1 MTHPLLEKHRATL
14 EGALSTI
21 ATRGYWSPFPEMPS
35 PKLYGEAAPDEG
47 KRAFE
52 ARLGEQF
59 ELGQPGQTGWH
70 GGESSP
76 YGIALDV
83 SYPVCEPDA
92 LIAAGLEAMKGWQAV
107 GADGRTGICLEIL
120 DRLNKQSFEIA
131 HAVMMTSGQGWMMAF
146 QAGGPHAQDRG
157 LEAVT
162 YAWREQSFVP
172 SEATWEKPQGKNP
185 ALVMKKHFQIV
196 GRGVGLVIG
205 CGTFPTWNTY
215 PGLFAALA
223 TGNAVIVKPHSNA
236 ILPAAITVR
245 TIRAVLAENGI
256 DPNLV
261 SLCVATKRTVTQ
273 ALATHPAVKSVDFTG
288 SNVFGQWLID
298 NCRQA
303 QVYAEL
309 AGVNNIVIDSTDSY
323 KAMLGNL
330 AFTLSLYS
338 GQMCTTSQ
346 AIFVPAGGIDTEDGH
361 KSYDEVCADL
371 AKAVERFLSKPE
383 VAFAVLGAIQSADT
397 AERIDIANSGA
408 LGKVVLA
415 SQELDNPEFPGAKVR
430 TPVLLACDA
439 ADEKAYMEERF
450 GPISFIVKVA
460 DTAAGIALSERVVS
474 THGALTVG
482 LYSTKQ
488 DVIDAMTEATWRGKV
503 ALSINL
509 TGGVFVNQSAAFSD
523 YHGTGGNPSANASY
537 SDSAFVAN
545 RFRVV
550 QRRYHV

>member
-14 EGALSTI
+14 EGALSAI
-21 ATRGYWSPFPEMPS
+21 ATRGYWSPYAEMPS
-35 PKLYGEAAPDEG
+35 PKLYGETAPQDG

-52 ARLGEQF
+52 AHLGKRF
-59 ELGQPGQTGWH
+59 ELEQPGQTGWH
-70 GGESSP
+70 GGEVSP
-76 YGIALDV
+76 YGVALDV
-83 SYPVCEPDA
+83 SYPVCEPEA
-92 LIAAGLEAMKGWQAV
+92 LIDAANAAAKSWQAV
-107 GADGRTGICLEIL
+107 GADGRIGICLEIL

-172 SEATWEKPQGKNP
+172 TETTWEKPQGKNP
-185 ALVMKKHFQIV
+185 ALVMKKHYQIV

-215 PGLFAALA
+215 PGLFATLS
-223 TGNAVIVKPHSNA
+223 TGNPVIVKAHSNA

-245 TIRAVLAENGI
+245 TIRAVLAENGV

-261 SLCVATKRTVTQ
+261 SLCVATQRTVTQ
-273 ALATHPAVKSVDFTG
+273 ALATHSAVKSIDFTG
-288 SNVFGQWLID
+288 SNVFGQWLIE
-298 NCRQA
+298 NARQA

-309 AGVNNIVIDSTDSY
+309 AGVNNIVIDSTDAY

-330 AFTLSLYS
+330 AFTLSLFS
-338 GQMCTTSQ
+338 GQMCTTTQ
-346 AIFVPAGGIDTEDGH
+346 VVVVPAGGIDTDEGH
-361 KSYDEVCADL
+361 KTYDEFCADL

-383 VAFAVLGAIQSADT
+383 VAHAVLGAIQSADT
-397 AERIDIANSGA
+397 VERIDIANSGA

-415 SQELDNPEFPGAKVR
+415 SKALENPEFPAAKVR

-439 ADEKAYMEERF
+439 ADEQAFMEERF
-450 GPISFIVKVA
+450 GPISFIVKAA
-460 DTAAGIALSERVVS
+460 DTAAAIALSERAVTV
-474 THGALTVG
+474 HGALTVG
-482 LYSTKQ
+482 VYSTRRE
-488 DVIDAMTEATWRGKV
+488 VIDAMTEATWRGKV

-509 TGGVFVNQSAAFSD
+509 TSGVFVNQSAAFSD
-523 YHGTGGNPSANASY
+523 YHGTGGNPAANASY

>member
-1 MTHPLLEKHRATL
+1 MPHPLLEKHRATL
-14 EGALSTI
+14 ESALDAI
-21 ATRGYWSPFPEMPS
+21 ATRGYWSAFPEMPS

-52 ARLGEQF
+52 AHLGKPF

-76 YGIALDV
+76 YGVALDV
-83 SYPVCEPDA
+83 RYPVCDPET

-120 DRLNKQSFEIA
+120 QRLNKQSFEIA
-131 HAVMMTSGQGWMMAF
+131 HAVMMTTGQGWMMAF

-162 YAWREQSFVP
+162 YAWREQSLVP
-172 SEATWEKPQGKNP
+172 AETTWEKPQGKNP

-223 TGNAVIVKPHSNA
+223 TGNAVIVKAHSNA

-245 TIRAVLAENGI
+245 TIRTVLAENGI

-261 SLCVATKRTVTQ
+261 SLCVATQRSVTQ
-273 ALATHPAVKSVDFTG
+273 ALATHPAVQSVDFTG

-371 AKAVERFLSKPE
+371 ARAVERFLSKPE
-383 VAFAVLGAIQSADT
+383 VAHAVLGAIQSADT

-415 SQELDNPEFPGAKVR
+415 SQKLDNPEFPGAKVR

-460 DTAAGIALSERVVS
+460 DTAAGIALSERVVR

-482 LYSTKQ
+482 LYSTRQ

>member
-14 EGALSTI
+14 EGALSAI
-21 ATRGYWSPFPEMPS
+21 ATRGYWSPYAEMPS
-35 PKLYGEAAPDEG
+35 PKLYGETAPDDG

-52 ARLGEQF
+52 AHLGKRF
-59 ELGQPGQTGWH
+59 ELEQPGQTGWH
-70 GGESSP
+70 GGEVSP

-83 SYPVCEPDA
+83 SYPVCEPEA
-92 LIAAGLEAMKGWQAV
+92 LIDAANEAAKSWQAV
-107 GADGRTGICLEIL
+107 GPDGRIGICLEIL

-172 SEATWEKPQGKNP
+172 TEATWEKPQGKNP
-185 ALVMKKHFQIV
+185 ALVMKKHYQIV

-215 PGLFAALA
+215 PGLFATLS
-223 TGNAVIVKPHSNA
+223 TGNPVIVKAHSNA

-261 SLCVATKRTVTQ
+261 SLCVATQRTVTQ
-273 ALATHPAVKSVDFTG
+273 ALATHSAVKSIDFTG
-288 SNVFGQWLID
+288 SNVFGQWLIE
-298 NCRQA
+298 NARQA
-303 QVYAEL
+303 HVYAEL
-309 AGVNNIVIDSTDSY
+309 AGVNNIVIDSTDAY

-330 AFTLSLYS
+330 AFTLSLFS
-338 GQMCTTSQ
+338 GQMCTTTQ
-346 AIFVPAGGIDTEDGH
+346 IIVVPAGGIDTDEGH
-361 KSYDEVCADL
+361 KTYDEFCADL

-383 VAFAVLGAIQSADT
+383 VAHAVLGAIQSDAT
-397 AERIDIANSGA
+397 IERIDIANSGA

-415 SQELDNPEFPGAKVR
+415 SKALDNPEFPAAKVR

-439 ADEKAYMEERF
+439 ADEQAFMEERF
-450 GPISFIVKVA
+450 GPISFIVKAA
-460 DTAAGIALSERVVS
+460 DTAAAIALSERAVTV
-474 THGALTVG
+474 HGALTVG
-482 LYSTKQ
+482 VYSTRSE
-488 DVIDAMTEATWRGKV
+488 VIDAMTEATWRGKV

-509 TGGVFVNQSAAFSD
+509 TSGVFVNQSAAFSD
-523 YHGTGGNPSANASY
+523 YHGTGGNPAANASY

>member
-14 EGALSTI
+14 EGALSAI
-21 ATRGYWSPFPEMPS
+21 ATRGYWSPYAEMPS
-35 PKLYGEAAPDEG
+35 PKLYGETAPQDG

-52 ARLGEQF
+52 AHLGKRF
-59 ELGQPGQTGWH
+59 ELEQPGQTGWH
-70 GGESSP
+70 GGEVSP
-76 YGIALDV
+76 YGVALDV
-83 SYPVCEPDA
+83 SYPVCEPEA
-92 LIAAGLEAMKGWQAV
+92 LIDAANAAAKSWQAV
-107 GADGRTGICLEIL
+107 GADGRIGICLEIL

-172 SEATWEKPQGKNP
+172 TEATWEKPQGKNP
-185 ALVMKKHFQIV
+185 ALVMKKHYQIV

-215 PGLFAALA
+215 PGLFATLS
-223 TGNAVIVKPHSNA
+223 TGNPVIVKAHSNA

-245 TIRAVLAENGI
+245 TIRAVLAENGV

-261 SLCVATKRTVTQ
+261 SLCVATQRTVTQ
-273 ALATHPAVKSVDFTG
+273 ALATHSAVKSIDFTG
-288 SNVFGQWLID
+288 SNVFGQWLIE
-298 NCRQA
+298 NARQA
-303 QVYAEL
+303 HVYAEL
-309 AGVNNIVIDSTDSY
+309 AGVNNIVIDSTDAY

-330 AFTLSLYS
+330 AFTLSLFS
-338 GQMCTTSQ
+338 GQMCTTTQ
-346 AIFVPAGGIDTEDGH
+346 VVVVPAGGIDTDEGH
-361 KSYDEVCADL
+361 KTYDEFCADL

-383 VAFAVLGAIQSADT
+383 VAHAVLGAIQSDAT
-397 AERIDIANSGA
+397 VERIDIANSGA

-415 SQELDNPEFPGAKVR
+415 SKALENPEFPAAKVR

-439 ADEKAYMEERF
+439 ADEQAFMEERF

-460 DTAAGIALSERVVS
+460 DTAAAIALSERAVTV
-474 THGALTVG
+474 HGALTVG
-482 LYSTKQ
+482 VYSTRRE
-488 DVIDAMTEATWRGKV
+488 VIDAMTEATWRGKV

-509 TGGVFVNQSAAFSD
+509 TSGVFVNQSAAFSD
-523 YHGTGGNPSANASY
+523 YHGTGGNPAANASY